1 MAMPRRA
8 MKDMGFQACCLR
20 CDAEDITGTTRCRS
34 CISHHRKVRDLIAKA
49 PQSDQLFQFARE
61 LLAMASNPSRYEHDE
76 IHGPVLQE
84 QQRLA
89 GSLVEAKPLPGSED
103 IERLFSKSKKE
114 NIIQSV
120 ANQNPWKDEL
130 PPSEILSQMAESLE
144 IEDFEHGARTIP
156 SKPIKPVDRND
167 RIGEDRALVDR
178 LEAEKA
184 SFDAPDNLK
193 EIIESE
199 TISSREKGRADWKSA
214 KSDVS
219 NLLDDDLDL

>member
-1 MAMPRRA
+1 
-8 MKDMGFQACCLR
+8 
-20 CDAEDITGTTRCRS
+20 
-34 CISHHRKVRDLIAKA
+34 
-49 PQSDQLFQFARE
+49 
-61 LLAMASNPSRYEHDE
+61 
-76 IHGPVLQE
+76 
-84 QQRLA
+84 
-89 GSLVEAKPLPGSED
+89 
-103 IERLFSKSKKE
+103 
-114 NIIQSV
+114 
-120 ANQNPWKDEL
+120 
-130 PPSEILSQMAESLE
+130 MAESLE